1 MNNNNLTEEQII
13 LNAITEDIKE
23 VTSPANRYL
32 LTASDYLLA
41 INSIY
46 NTLKKAGYIKDDI
59 TN

>member
-1 MNNNNLTEEQII
+1 MNNSNLTEEQII
-13 LNAITEDIKE
+13 LNTITEDIKG
-23 VTSPANRYL
+23 VTNYTNRYL

>member
-23 VTSPANRYL
+23 VTSYTNRYL

-46 NTLKKAGYIKDDI
+46 NTLKKSGYIKDDI

>member
-13 LNAITEDIKE
+13 LNDITEDIKE
-23 VTSPANRYL
+23 VTSSTNRCL

-46 NTLKKAGYIKDDI
+46 NTLKEAGYIKDDI